1 MINRYI
7 PCAVKRLYQHVQ
19 EQDGTPPSSAAPGKN
34 HSLKSPRSTPVILH
48 QGELFDENA
57 SACYYQKHC
66 PVSFSLSLHP
76 EKVRGK
82 AEMATQQ
89 TFSSE
94 RDLQARCLSLRA
106 RRCSRHTRK
115 LHKTS
120 VSANCGRTTGD
131 SYFPP
136 HCPDFLG

>member
-34 HSLKSPRSTPVILH
+34 HSLRVREAHLLFFTIS
-48 QGELFDENA
+48 FDENA
-57 SACYYQKHC
+57 SACYHQKHC
-66 PVSFSLSLHP
+66 LVSFSLSLHP
-76 EKVRGK
+76 EKVTGK
-82 AEMATQQ
+82 AETATQR
-89 TFSSE
+89 TFSNE
-94 RDLQARCLSLRA
+94 RDLQARCLSLKA
-106 RRCSRHTRK
+106 RRRSRHTRK